1 MAMTWE
7 EKQVRDQTR
16 RRYRLYYWR
25 YGQAKKLEVENK
37 KGYDQHL
44 VFPDLQSA
52 EFEAQKMA
60 DKIHYEVLVVDYGVI
75 DYDNNIYP
83 REKVVSVFK
92 PKTEDDDD
100 D

>member
-1 MAMTWE
+1 M
-7 EKQVRDQTR
+7 VRQR
-16 RRYRLYYWR
+16 NWR
-25 YGQAKKLEVENK
+25 WKTK